1 MSTKAEGLLMT
12 TEQLFTAASM
22 GVLAP
27 WLLLAFAPVRR
38 QPIILAARA
47 SAAILAA
54 LYTALMVTRWINGGE
69 GADFT
74 SLTGLSAAFAQPE
87 IMLVGW
93 VHYLAFDLWVGAWE
107 ADVAPKW
114 GVPHWALLPCL
125 ALTFLFGP
133 IGLLLFL
140 GVGLAF
146 RQGRRT

>member
-1 MSTKAEGLLMT
+1 MT
-12 TEQLFTAASM
+12 TEQLFTAAST

-27 WLLLAFAPVRR
+27 WLLLAFAPLRR
-38 QPIILAARA
+38 EPIILAARA
-47 SAAILAA
+47 GAAILAA
-54 LYTALMVTRWINGGE
+54 LYTALMVARLVKGGE

-107 ADVAPKW
+107 AEVAPKW

-140 GVGLAF
+140 GVGLGF
-146 RQGRRT
+146 RQRRSA

>member
-1 MSTKAEGLLMT
+1 MA
-12 TEQLFTAASM
+12 TEQLFTAAST

-27 WLLLAFAPVRR
+27 WLLLVFAPLRR

-47 SAAILAA
+47 AAAILAA
-54 LYTALMVTRWINGGE
+54 LYTALMVARLVNGGD
-69 GADFT
+69 GADFA
-74 SLTGLSAAFAQPE
+74 SLAGLSAAFAQPE

-107 ADVAPKW
+107 AEVAPKW

-146 RQGRRT
+146 RQRRSA